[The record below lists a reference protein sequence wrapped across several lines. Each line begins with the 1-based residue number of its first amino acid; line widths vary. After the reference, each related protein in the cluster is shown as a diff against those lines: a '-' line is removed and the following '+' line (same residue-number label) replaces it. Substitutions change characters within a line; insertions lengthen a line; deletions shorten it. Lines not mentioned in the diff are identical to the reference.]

1 MLKKRL
7 IFTLIHDRGHFM
19 LSRNFRLQKVGD
31 VNWLNRN
38 YGFSNISTS
47 IDELVILDASRE
59 SADTERFCEQARA
72 VARGCFMPVALGG
85 GLRTKEQARMMTAAG
100 ADKLVVNTALADDPD
115 FVRLLV
121 RTFGAQCVIASVDYR
136 REKNGEYAVHVEK
149 GARQLENDLA
159 AHLRQVVDLGVGEI
173 YLNSINQD
181 GTGQG
186 YDMDAL
192 AFLPDRLEIP
202 VIMAGGAGNHL
213 HLQTALAALE
223 IDAVATANLF
233 NFVGS
238 GLPSARQ
245 KLLDAGIE
253 LARWPAEE

>member
-19 LSRNFRLQKVGD
+19 LSRNFRLQKVGNVD
-31 VNWLNRN
+31 WLNRN

-59 SADTERFCEQARA
+59 EVDTAHFCDQARA
-72 VARGCFMPVALGG
+72 ILKGCFMPVALGG
-85 GLRTKEQARMMTAAG
+85 QLRTKEQARMMTAAG
-100 ADKLVVNTALADDPD
+100 ADKLVLNTALADDPD

-121 RTFGAQCVIASVDYR
+121 RTFGTQCIIASVDYR
-136 REKNGEYAVHVEK
+136 REKDGAYAVYVEN
-149 GARQLENDLA
+149 GSRRLEDDLA
-159 AHLRQVVDLGVGEI
+159 AHLRHVTSLDVGEI

-192 AFLPDRLEIP
+192 AFLPEDLEIP
-202 VIMAGGAGNHL
+202 VIMAGGAGNNL
-213 HLQTALAALE
+213 HLEAALKVPE
-223 IDAVATANLF
+223 IDAAATANLF
-233 NFVGS
+233 NFVGT
-238 GLPSARQ
+238 GLPIARER
-245 KLLDAGIE
+245 LLDAGLE
-253 LARWPAEE
+253 LARWPKEE